1 MEWYEEK
8 ILSIIKRFDFGRR
21 FALFVTT
28 NNNLSSFKGQ
38 KSMLIGIEQDV
49 VGYGGHHYAYAPSRT
64 MLEEDVVARVEL
76 LLKTI

>member
-1 MEWYEEK
+1 
-8 ILSIIKRFDFGRR
+8 
-21 FALFVTT
+21 
-28 NNNLSSFKGQ
+28 
-38 KSMLIGIEQDV
+38 MLIGIEQDV